1 MFDSSYSDKDLLAQV
16 AVGDEVAF
24 RFLFDRYRD
33 RLFVYVYRFI
43 KSEQVAEEL
52 VMDVFMKIWLGKE
65 LVLQIDNFNAFLYSI
80 ARNKCIDFFRSAAR
94 DNAFKELLWAELQT
108 RPGEL
113 ADGNL
118 LLREYEDK
126 LRKAISLLP
135 SKRKKIYLLSREQD
149 YSHHEIARQ
158 LNISRATVNNHIVEA
173 QVFIRKYL
181 VKNLELTVLFLLFE
195 KIS

>member
-1 MFDSSYSDKDLLAQV
+1 MPDSSYSDKDLLAQV

-24 RFLFDRYRD
+24 RVLFDRYRD
-33 RLFVYVYRFI
+33 RLFLYVYRFI

-52 VMDVFMKIWLGKE
+52 VMDVFMKIWLGKG
-65 LVLQIDNFNAFLYSI
+65 LVLQIDNFNAFLFRI
-80 ARNKCIDFFRSAAR
+80 ARNKCIDFFRSAAK
-94 DNAFKELLWAELQT
+94 DDAFKELLWAELQA

-113 ADGNL
+113 ADPDL
-118 LLREYEDK
+118 LHREYEEK
-126 LRKAISLLP
+126 LREAITLLP
-135 SKRKKIYLLSREQD
+135 PKRRRVYLLSREQD

-181 VKNLELTVLFLLFE
+181 AKNLDLTLLFLLFE